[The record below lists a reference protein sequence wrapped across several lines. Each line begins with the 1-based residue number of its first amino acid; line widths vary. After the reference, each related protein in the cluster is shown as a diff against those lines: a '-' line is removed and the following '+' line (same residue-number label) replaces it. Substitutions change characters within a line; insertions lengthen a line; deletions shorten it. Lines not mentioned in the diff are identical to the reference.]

1 MNELM
6 VKNSGAATA
15 DAPHGGFTFTPRF
28 DAWENE
34 NEFVLAGDLPGVA
47 PEDLELAYENHE
59 LAIHARVAPRNPS
72 MRPFC
77 EEYGVGDFYRTFTLA
92 DSVDEAAISAELA
105 NGVLTVRL
113 PKRAEVRP
121 RKIQVK
127 SSQTSS

>member
-6 VKNSGAATA
+6 VKNEETPAI
-15 DAPHGGFTFTPRF
+15 DAPRGGVIFAPRF
-28 DAWENE
+28 DIWENE

-47 PEDLELAYENHE
+47 PQDLELAYENHE
-59 LAIHARVAPRNPS
+59 LAIHGRVAPRNTS
-72 MRPFC
+72 MPLFC

-92 DSVDEAAISAELA
+92 DSIDEAAISAELVD
-105 NGVLTVRL
+105 GVLTIRL

-127 SSQTSS
+127 SS